1 MIDEGIKNGIYTPT
15 EDNTLNDLRK
25 FQDLLRR
32 NFKDKFTIYEDMIPV
47 SNQAGRIYATAKI
60 NKFSSFIR

>member
-1 MIDEGIKNGIYTPT
+1 MIDEGIKNGIFTPT

-25 FQDLLRR
+25 FQDLLQR

-47 SNQAGRIYATAKI
+47 SNQPGRIYTTAKTH
-60 NKFSSFIR
+60 KFSSFIR

>member
-1 MIDEGIKNGIYTPT
+1 MIDEGIKNGIYTPA

-32 NFKDKFTIYEDMIPV
+32 NFKDKFTRYEDMIPV
-47 SNQAGRIYATAKI
+47 SNQPRRIYTTAKTH
-60 NKFSSFIR
+60 KFSSFIR